1 MSLEG
6 HLSDLSLPDILQ
18 IVHLSK
24 KSGVLNLESPAG
36 KGSVVFHDGKILY
49 ASMQGKERLGER
61 LIREGVLREGDLET
75 VLRIQKDRKV
85 YEPLGAILTENKL
98 IEQDALEAYIQS
110 QIKEVIYEMLSWE
123 EGDFRF
129 EPEQPMPNI
138 PQNMSVSTEYIL
150 LEGTRLRDEG
160 KNVVSMLEEDKPSGP
175 AAVEYGII
183 SNTLISLIEE
193 LSIPAVSTEMLV
205 MILRFAGEL
214 MNRAVIFKL
223 NGENAVGF
231 GQVGISMDSDEKRI
245 KELKIPIDKPSVI
258 KDVIDNRGSYKGKLP
273 DSDWNAYLLKHL
285 GAGVPEEVFVAPLI
299 EDKMVTAILYGD
311 NLPEKHQIGETSTLE
326 AFIKVAGIVLMAS
339 NLQSYKDE

>member
-24 KSGVLNLESPAG
+24 KSGALNLESPAG
-36 KGSVVFHDGKILY
+36 KGRVVFHDGQILY

-61 LIREGVLREGDLET
+61 LIREGVLIDGDLET

-98 IEQDALEAYIQS
+98 IEQDALEAFIQS

-123 EGDFRF
+123 EGTFRF
-129 EPEQPMPNI
+129 EPELPMPNI
-138 PQNMSVSTEYIL
+138 PQNISVSTEYIL
-150 LEGTRLRDEG
+150 LEGTRLKDEG
-160 KNVVSMLEEDKPSGP
+160 ENIIQVLEEDKPPGP
-175 AAVEYGII
+175 AAVEYGIY
-183 SNTLISLIEE
+183 SDTLISLIEE
-193 LSIPAVSTEMLV
+193 LSIPVLSTEMFV

-223 NGENAVGF
+223 SGENAVGF
-231 GQVGISMDSDEKRI
+231 GHVGLSMDSAEKWI
-245 KELKIPIDKPSVI
+245 KDLRIPIDKPSVI
-258 KDVIDNRGSYKGKLP
+258 KYVIDKKETYKGQLP
-273 DSDWNAYLLKHL
+273 ESDWNAYIIKHL

-299 EDKMVTAILYGD
+299 KDERVVAIIYGD
-311 NLPEKHQIGETSTLE
+311 NLPERHQIGDTSTLE
-326 AFIKVAGIVLMAS
+326 AFIKIAGIVLMAS
-339 NLQSYKDE
+339 KLQS